1 MTVGASDVD
10 QAQQAEAG
18 GSSVPSA
25 APIRLRRFLPAY
37 LPSLV
42 AFLNRS
48 FTGHRH
54 YAPITEAD
62 FAERVLVQRGFDPGG
77 LILGMQEGQVVGA
90 VHAIKPPASLPANR
104 SAEARHHIVWLAVA
118 SEARQQRL
126 GTRLLSA
133 AENYLY
139 YCPVYFAADNAP
151 FYGIQER
158 LWAPWYGST
167 ESMAISAVND
177 RELVAWLNKRGYQVS
192 NPGDVTL
199 AASLHDRERPEDP
212 GLEARGL
219 RLVMI
224 DERSPWPGDEPVYQL
239 RAWGENAGR
248 RYQGL
253 VVADGNRAVGSIV
266 WYPMPDPTIAALAW
280 IGLERQY
287 RGLRFGS
294 FLLDRALAEMANRG
308 YISVEVHA
316 HSKDNAEAF
325 SLFKRRGFSVIDYW
339 VNLVKT

>member
-1 MTVGASDVD
+1 MNSAGASDVD
-10 QAQQAEAG
+10 QAQLADAK
-18 GSSVPSA
+18 VA
-25 APIRLRRFLPAY
+25 AAALDARLYRFRPAY
-37 LPSLV
+37 LPALV
-42 AFLNRS
+42 AFLNRA
-48 FTGHRH
+48 FAGHRH
-54 YAPITEAD
+54 YTPITTAD
-62 FAERVLVQRGFDPGG
+62 FAERVLAQLGFDPRG
-77 LILGMQEGQVVGA
+77 LILTMKGDEVLGA
-90 VHAIKPPASLPANR
+90 VHAIKPPPSIPANR
-104 SAEARHHIVWLAVA
+104 SSEARHHVAWLAVA
-118 SEARQQRL
+118 PEARGQRL
-126 GTRLLSA
+126 GTRLLNA

-139 YCPVYFAADNAP
+139 YCPMYFAALNAP

-192 NPGDVTL
+192 NPGDVTMS
-199 AASLHDRERPEDP
+199 ATLHDRERPQDP

-224 DERSPWPGDEPVYQL
+224 DERSPWLGDEPVYQL

-253 VVADGNRAVGSIV
+253 VVADGSRAVGSIV

-308 YISVEVHA
+308 YVSVEVHV
-316 HSKDNAEAF
+316 HSKDSAEAF

>member
-1 MTVGASDVD
+1 MTSAGAFNVD
-10 QAQQAEAG
+10 QAQRPDAG
-18 GSSVPSA
+18 SA
-25 APIRLRRFLPAY
+25 AIASPVKLRHFLPAH

-42 AFLNRS
+42 AFLNRA
-48 FTGHRH
+48 FAGHRH
-54 YAPITEAD
+54 YAPITEGD
-62 FAERVLVQRGFDPGG
+62 FAERVLVQPGFDPRG
-77 LILGMQEGQVVGA
+77 LILGMQGNEVMGA
-90 VHAIKPPASLPANR
+90 VHAIKPPPSIPAHR
-104 SAEARHHIVWLAVA
+104 SWEARHHIAWLTVTP
-118 SEARQQRL
+118 EARGHRL
-126 GTRLLSA
+126 GTRLLNA
-133 AENYLY
+133 AENFLY
-139 YCPVYFAADNAP
+139 YCPMHFAAQDAP

-192 NPGDVTL
+192 SPGDVTMS
-199 AASLHDRERPEDP
+199 ASLHDRERPEDP

-224 DERSPWPGDEPVYQL
+224 HERSPWLGDEPVYQL

-308 YISVEVHA
+308 YISVEVHV

-325 SLFKRRGFSVIDYW
+325 SLFKRRGFHVIDYW
-339 VNLVKT
+339 VHLVKT

>member
-1 MTVGASDVD
+1 MTSSGASNVG
-10 QAQQAEAG
+10 QAQRADAG
-18 GSSVPSA
+18 HTDTASLV
-25 APIRLRRFLPAY
+25 RLRHFLPAY
-37 LPSLV
+37 LPALV
-42 AFLNRS
+42 GFLNRA
-48 FTGHRH
+48 FAGHRH

-62 FAERVLVQRGFDPGG
+62 FAERVLVQPGFDPRG
-77 LILGMQEGQVVGA
+77 LILAVRGDEVLGG
-90 VHAIKPPASLPANR
+90 VHAIKPPPSIPANR
-104 SAEARHHIVWLAVA
+104 SWEARHHVAWLAVA
-118 SEARQQRL
+118 PEAREQRL
-126 GTRLLSA
+126 GTRLLNA

-139 YCPVYFAADNAP
+139 YCPMYFAAQNAP

-192 NPGDVTL
+192 NPGDVTMS
-199 AASLHDRERPEDP
+199 ASLHDQERPQDP
-212 GLEARGL
+212 GLEQRGL

-224 DERSPWPGDEPVYQL
+224 DERSPWNGDEPVYQL
-239 RAWGENAGR
+239 RSWGANAGR

-308 YISVEVHA
+308 YISVEVHV
-316 HSKDNAEAF
+316 HSKDSAEAF

>member
-1 MTVGASDVD
+1 MTSASATDVNRA
-10 QAQQAEAG
+10 QAD
-18 GSSVPSA
+18 SA
-25 APIRLRRFLPAY
+25 TAQPITLRRFLPAH

-42 AFLNRS
+42 AFLNRA
-48 FTGHRH
+48 FAGHRH
-54 YAPITEAD
+54 YAAINEAD
-62 FAERVLVQRGFDPGG
+62 FAERVLAQPGFDGRG
-77 LILGMQEGQVVGA
+77 LILGVREGEVVGA
-90 VHAIKPPASLPANR
+90 VHAIKPPPSIPASRAW
-104 SAEARHHIVWLAVA
+104 EARHHIAWLAVA
-118 SEARQQRL
+118 PEARGQRL
-126 GTRLLSA
+126 GSRLINA

-139 YCPVYFAADNAP
+139 YCPMYFAAQDAP
-151 FYGIQER
+151 FYGIKER
-158 LWAPWYGST
+158 LWVPWYGST

-199 AASLHDRERPEDP
+199 AASLHDRERPADP
-212 GLEARGL
+212 GLDAREL
-219 RLVMI
+219 RLAFI
-224 DERSPWPGDEPVYQL
+224 DERSPWQGDEPAYQL

-266 WYPMPDPTIAALAW
+266 WYPLPDPTIAALAW

-308 YISVEVHA
+308 YLSVEVHV
-316 HSKDNAEAF
+316 HSKESAEAF
-325 SLFKRRGFSVIDYW
+325 SLFKRRGFAVIDYW